1 MGEMMTS
8 GEQHKGEAGKGS
20 KSRWRIAN
28 EAFASYG
35 LIPIVL
41 LLAGGIYNYGYLRS
55 GLEDLKYVR
64 TTVDNLAK
72 KVDGIHTSTEL
83 IKAKIDNEIIPRLNN
98 DPKIKPLAGIPIQKQ
113 INVGGTSYSWAV
125 PYKAKGGESVVHILT
140 AADIPWDQAKIN
152 EVVTVNPNSLKL
164 SKYVAAAP
172 IFLAVRGADILIPV
186 SDSYVKKYLGETG
199 KFRENLLIH
208 KEPAPPKEKESGN

>member
-1 MGEMMTS
+1 MW
-8 GEQHKGEAGKGS
+8 QEAK
-20 KSRWRIAN
+20 RIIT
-28 EAFASYG
+28 SYG
-35 LIPIVL
+35 WIPTIL
-41 LLAGGIYNYGYLRS
+41 LFLWALYQFGRLS
-55 GLEDLKYVR
+55 DGLDNLKYIRENMV
-64 TTVDNLAK
+64 TTNQFVKLENKMDNLSKRGEGLQQETA
-72 KVDGIHTSTEL
+72 L
-83 IKAKIDNEIIPRLNN
+83 IKAKIDNEMIPRLNN

-164 SKYVAAAP
+164 SKYATAAP
-172 IFLAVRGADILIPV
+172 IFLAVRGADVLIPV
-186 SDSYVKKYLGETG
+186 SDSYVKKYLGETV

>member
-1 MGEMMTS
+1 MERLKNWG
-8 GEQHKGEAGKGS
+8 
-20 KSRWRIAN
+20 N
-28 EAFASYG
+28 V
-35 LIPIVL
+35 IVL
-41 LLAGGIYNYGYLRS
+41 IVNISILVGLLVQFGRVQS
-55 GLEDLKYVR
+55 GLDDLHHIRENMV
-64 TTVDNLAK
+64 TTNQFVKLENKMDNLSKRGEGLQQETA
-72 KVDGIHTSTEL
+72 L

-172 IFLAVRGADILIPV
+172 IFLAVRGAEVLIPV
-186 SDSYVKKYLGETG
+186 SDSYVKKYLGETV
-199 KFRENLLIH
+199 KFQENLLIH